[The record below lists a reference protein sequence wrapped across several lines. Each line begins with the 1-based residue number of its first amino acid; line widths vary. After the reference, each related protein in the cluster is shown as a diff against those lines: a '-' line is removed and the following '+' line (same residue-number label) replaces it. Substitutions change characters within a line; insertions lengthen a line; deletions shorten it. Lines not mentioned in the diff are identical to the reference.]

1 MPFCLYPC
9 PCGYF
14 ANPTHECTC
23 SMRVIGRCQ
32 KRISG
37 PLSDRFDV
45 HTEVPLVDYERYSDE
60 WMGELLEAIQ
70 PAHGAAV
77 AHVLRHPAVCGPY
90 VASNSQR
97 GEGCVHGSTSRALS
111 TSFRCLLCL
120 IP

>member
-1 MPFCLYPC
+1 
-9 PCGYF
+9 
-14 ANPTHECTC
+14 
-23 SMRVIGRCQ
+23 MRVIGRCQ

-37 PLSDRFDV
+37 PLSDRIDV

-90 VASNSQR
+90 VASSSQR

-111 TSFRCLLCL
+111 TRPRCLLCL
-120 IP
+120 NPRVD